1 MRDQPESQKKKVEVQ
16 MKFVRSILS
25 VAVAA
30 AFSVTCLA
38 QQPATGYHTVACL
51 KVKADKGSEF
61 RKWAAEDLH
70 KYAQSRLDA
79 GFVTTWYLLRSVMP
93 QGESA
98 ECDYLVV
105 AMYPAAPPKPLGV
118 EDLDAALKKAGI
130 AMTGQQYVDRR
141 NSLVTLVSQ
150 NLFQNRAFAGGA
162 KKGDYFMVNYM
173 KSANVTD
180 YVAYEKKVWLPLAEA
195 MDKDGVR
202 SGWSLNVQVLPSGAD
217 LPFQAVTVDVY
228 PSWESIYKDDPK
240 FAERFRSVHPD
251 MELGTTFEQFEKLR
265 TIQST
270 KLFELQDFITA
281 AK

>member
-1 MRDQPESQKKKVEVQ
+1 

-130 AMTGQQYVDRR
+130 AM
-141 NSLVTLVSQ
+141 NSLLSGTPAPLLILAVAALAWFLHRSIGLVAFIVAAL
-150 NLFQNRAFAGGA
+150 LFIMLQRGHRSEFACH
-162 KKGDYFMVNYM
+162 
-173 KSANVTD
+173 
-180 YVAYEKKVWLPLAEA
+180 
-195 MDKDGVR
+195 
-202 SGWSLNVQVLPSGAD
+202 
-217 LPFQAVTVDVY
+217 AV
-228 PSWESIYKDDPK
+228 
-240 FAERFRSVHPD
+240 
-251 MELGTTFEQFEKLR
+251 
-265 TIQST
+265 
-270 KLFELQDFITA
+270 
-281 AK
+281 